1 MCAKS
6 IALDGPAG
14 VGKSTIAKAVARE
27 LNLIYIDTGAM
38 FRGLS
43 VYITEHSCD
52 PDDRESVA
60 ELIKDADVR
69 ISYVDGLQHVM
80 LNSEDVTDKLRTE
93 EISSAASVIS
103 QYPEVRK
110 KLLDLQRG
118 MAEKD
123 DVIMDGRDI
132 GTVVL
137 PNADLKIFLTAD
149 PKVRAERRYNQLLE
163 QGKLGELTVEDI
175 MNEMVLRDKRDT
187 ERKEAPLVKA
197 PDAVLVDTSYM
208 DIEAV
213 KNEIINLF
221 KKSIR

>member
-14 VGKSTIAKAVARE
+14 VGKSTIAKAVAKE
-27 LNLIYIDTGAM
+27 LDLIYIDTGAM

-43 VYITEHSCD
+43 VYITDNKCD
-52 PDDRESVA
+52 PDDRGSVA
-60 ELIKDADVR
+60 ELIKNVEVK
-69 ISYVDGLQHVM
+69 ISYVEGLQHVI
-80 LNSEDVTDKLRTE
+80 LNGEDITDRLRTE
-93 EISSAASVIS
+93 EISQVASVIS

-110 KLLDLQRG
+110 KLLDLQRK
-118 MAEKD
+118 MAESE

-149 PKVRAERRYNQLLE
+149 PKIRAERRFKQLEE
-163 QGKLGELTVEDI
+163 QGKRGNLTVEDI
-175 MNEMVLRDKRDT
+175 QNEMILRDKRDA

-197 PDAVLVDTSYM
+197 EDAVLVDTSYM

-213 KNEIINLF
+213 QNEIIKLF
-221 KKSIR
+221 RSI

>member
-27 LNLIYIDTGAM
+27 FELIYIDTGAM

-43 VYITEHSCD
+43 VYITERECD
-52 PDDRESVA
+52 PNDKGCVA
-60 ELIKDADVR
+60 ELIKEADVKIR
-69 ISYVDGLQHVM
+69 YIDGAQHVI

-93 EISSAASVIS
+93 KISSAASIIS

-110 KLLDLQRG
+110 KLLDLQRK
-118 MAEKD
+118 MAECD
-123 DVIMDGRDI
+123 NVIMDGRDI

-137 PNADLKIFLTAD
+137 PDADLKIFLTAD
-149 PKVRAERRYNQLLE
+149 PRVRAERRYNQLLE
-163 QGKLGELTVEDI
+163 QGKAGGFTVEDI

-197 PDAVLVDTSYM
+197 QDAVLVDTSYM

-213 KNEIINLF
+213 KNEIISLF
-221 KKSIR
+221 NKKVQ